1 MAILSPAYDNKIT
14 RKYSARTI
22 EHKMENKTALQEE
35 LGWVAEPKQPV
46 VCISTGMTDVLGGAL
61 MEGVMEGLLELPVS
75 IVIRGRGSKKY
86 GEFFVELAKKHS
98 HRVAIVPDD
107 EEHLRSLL
115 AGSDIA
121 LFFSESDPTDI
132 ENALRYGTIPVSL
145 PSELLANYNPVQES
159 GNAFVY
165 ENASAWLCF
174 GSLVRALETFKFP
187 YDWRTIQ
194 KNAIESMDRKT
205 AVDQKDGE

>member
-1 MAILSPAYDNKIT
+1 MPPLSPAYDNKIV

-22 EHKMENKTALQEE
+22 EHKADNKASLQEE
-35 LGWVAEPKQPV
+35 LGWITEPKQPI
-46 VCISTGMTDVLGGAL
+46 VCLPTGLTDALGGEL
-61 MEGVMEGLLELPVS
+61 LSGVLPGLLELPVS

-86 GEFFVELAKKHS
+86 GELFTTLTKTAG

-107 EEHLRSLL
+107 EVHLRKIL

-121 LFFSESDPTDI
+121 IFFSEKDDDGEF
-132 ENALRYGTIPVSL
+132 ENALRYGVVPVT
-145 PSELLANYNPVQES
+145 PPHELAENYNPVQES
-159 GNAFVY
+159 GNSFVY
-165 ENASAWLCF
+165 EKSTAWQCF

-194 KNAIESMDRKT
+194 RHAMESADRQG
-205 AVDQKDGE
+205 VVVGG